1 MTNTCAAM
9 GFAAKLLMQ
18 GGAGPRT
25 FDASSEAY
33 SILAETLS
41 ADRTYQGRRRLTG
54 SLEMYDDAFRE
65 HSYLPGGAVV
75 LQCSPKDL
83 DNLLPRILG
92 AAPSGN
98 VYSPGTSF
106 SGGTGEFDILIDRE
120 NGVFRYT
127 DCVVAK
133 CTFRSATEEGNEGQ
147 NEELVE
153 LILYV
158 FCKSETYA
166 TVWPGTPPTLSLGG
180 AYAPYAH
187 WEGVLL
193 ANAHDTPYSEFEL
206 NIDNMMKPMFNNSK
220 TPQCFRPMGR
230 MVTLNTDN
238 PFTPTTL
245 ADAQA
250 MIASGIAGSLTFTN
264 STLSTLINFGK
275 LRNNYKSP
283 NTKGRGETRLPFKMI
298 ASASSIAPSI
308 KFTNDSTV

>member
-1 MTNTCAAM
+1 M
-9 GFAAKLLMQ
+9 GFASKLLMQ
-18 GGAGPRT
+18 GGAGPRV

-33 SILAETLS
+33 SFLAETLS
-41 ADRTYQGRRRLTG
+41 ADRTTQGRRRLTG
-54 SLEMYDDAFRE
+54 SLEMYDEAFRE
-65 HSYLPGGAVV
+65 HSYLPGGAIV

-92 AAPSGN
+92 AAPSGT
-98 VYSPGTSF
+98 VFSPGQSF
-106 SGGTGEFDILIDRE
+106 GGGTGEFDILIDRE

-133 CTFRSATEEGNEGQ
+133 VTLRSATEEGNEGQ

-166 TVWPGTPPTLSLGG
+166 TAWPATPPTLTLGG

-187 WEGVLL
+187 WEGALTT
-193 ANAHDTPYSEFEL
+193 NSNNTSYSEFDL
-206 NIDNMMKPMFNNSK
+206 NIDNMMRPIFNNSK

-230 MVTLNTDN
+230 MVTLNTNN
-238 PFTPTTL
+238 PFTTTTL

-250 MIASGIAGSLTFTN
+250 MIASGIAGTLTFTN
-264 STLSTLINFGK
+264 GTLSTLINFAK

-283 NTKGRGETRLPFKMI
+283 NVKGRGETRLPFRMI
-298 ASASSIAPSI
+298 AAASSIAPSI